1 MDSYFDPKH
10 PGSFGGVQTFK
21 RHVKDRVKTK
31 DIRTWLLNKDAY
43 TLHKLVRL
51 TFRRRRTFTVGIDDL
66 WQADLADLSAL
77 SKYNDKNKYLLTC
90 IDVFS
95 KYAWV
100 LPLKSKTGA
109 ALTEAFSTLLTDRHP
124 AHLQTDKGTEFL
136 NKSFQALLRKNA
148 VRFYTTE
155 NEDIKASVVERF
167 NRTLKTKMWKYFTYK
182 NTHRYTDVLQDL
194 VHSYNNTYHRS
205 IGMSPSQVSIE
216 NEDVIRKRLYGEK
229 KRPAVWKYSVDDKV
243 RISKARIAFKKGY
256 LPSWTDEIFTIVA
269 RIPSDPITY
278 ELADLNKEKL
288 KGKFYEE
295 ELQRITKEDDIYRV
309 ENVLKTRK
317 RGRNTE
323 YFVKWKGYDDSFNSW
338 TSDIFDA

>member
-1 MDSYFDPKH
+1 M
-10 PGSFGGVQTFK
+10 K
-21 RHVKDRVKTK
+21 RKDRL
-31 DIRTWLLNKDAY
+31 I
-43 TLHKLVRL
+43 
-51 TFRRRRTFTVGIDDL
+51 
-66 WQADLADLSAL
+66 
-77 SKYNDKNKYLLTC
+77 
-90 IDVFS
+90 
-95 KYAWV
+95 
-100 LPLKSKTGA
+100 
-109 ALTEAFSTLLTDRHP
+109 
-124 AHLQTDKGTEFL
+124 
-136 NKSFQALLRKNA
+136 
-148 VRFYTTE
+148 
-155 NEDIKASVVERF
+155 
-167 NRTLKTKMWKYFTYK
+167 
-182 NTHRYTDVLQDL
+182 
-194 VHSYNNTYHRS
+194 
-205 IGMSPSQVSIE
+205 
-216 NEDVIRKRLYGEK
+216 
-229 KRPAVWKYSVDDKV
+229 WKYSVGDKV